1 MHDFKLEHYDHYFL
15 SNDLILNILKIGL
28 YFIPITISLM
38 IIMLIIFRYFSI
50 KETKTNITMTII
62 TVIIIMSLFL
72 SIMFTHFDLKD
83 AKYNLQY
90 EAQAQVIEYK
100 TYQNDQRNNIADD
113 RRNQRSQKS
122 DYMIVKMKDKKQK
135 FYLDKNVKNNDYT
148 EYKTVVKD
156 HFKKDDKVKIILHV
170 ENNLTVNFN
179 PHIGQTEYLHL
190 FKTRNINKNY
200 IEFKKIKS

>member
-38 IIMLIIFRYFSI
+38 LIVLIIFRYFSI

-62 TVIIIMSLFL
+62 IVIIMSLFL
-72 SIMFTHFDLKD
+72 SIICSHFDLKD

-100 TYQNDQRNNIADD
+100 HYQNDQKNNIADD
-113 RRNQRSQKS
+113 RRKQKAQKS

-135 FYLDKNVKNNDYT
+135 FYLDKNVKNNDYNK
-148 EYKTVVKD
+148 YKTVVKD
-156 HFKKDDKVKIILHV
+156 HFKKGDRVKIILHV

-179 PHIGQTEYLHL
+179 PHIGQTEYLDL
-190 FKTRNINKNY
+190 FKSRDVNKNY
-200 IEFKKIKS
+200 IEFRKIKW